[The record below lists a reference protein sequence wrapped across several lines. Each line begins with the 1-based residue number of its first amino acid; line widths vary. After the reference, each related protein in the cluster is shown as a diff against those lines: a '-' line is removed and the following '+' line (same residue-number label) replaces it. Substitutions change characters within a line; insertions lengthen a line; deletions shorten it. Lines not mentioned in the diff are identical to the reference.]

1 MTDSVRH
8 VETATQAA
16 QAGAEEAAD
25 AFRTPISI
33 ETKTNKNDF
42 VSEVDRSV
50 QQTVIEQIV
59 SDFPGDTIIAEEN
72 NAATTVPETGTAWTV
87 DPIDGT
93 ANYVRGLPVWSTSV
107 GIVQAGDPIGGVTVL
122 PALQDSYRA
131 TQQQTYLN
139 GAQTSVSNRAD
150 IETFVVAVL
159 GSGAVTDCSEYAS
172 FSSTVVEQFGDLRRF
187 GCTTAALAFVA
198 SGQLDA
204 AITATP
210 KSPWDLVAGVQL
222 IERAGG
228 TVTTTDGQPWEP
240 NDERVVTSNG
250 HAHEKVLGI
259 ARDAVR
265 NV

>member
-1 MTDSVRH
+1 MTDLARR

-16 QAGAEEAAD
+16 RSGAEEASAE
-25 AFRTPISI
+25 FRTPISI

-50 QQTVIEQIV
+50 QQTIIEHIE
-59 SDFPGDTIIAEEN
+59 SEFPDETIIAEE
-72 NAATTVPETGTAWTV
+72 ADTTTTVPESETAWTV

-93 ANYVRGLPVWSTSV
+93 ANYVHGLPVWSTSV
-107 GIVQAGDPIGGVTVL
+107 GVVEEGDPISGATVL

-131 TQQQTYLN
+131 TPERTYLN
-139 GAQTSVSNRAD
+139 GNETSVSSRTD
-150 IETFVVAVL
+150 IETFVVGVL
-159 GSGAVTDCSEYAS
+159 GSGVITDTADYAKL
-172 FSSTVVEQFGDLRRF
+172 SSVVVERFGDLRRF

-210 KSPWDLVAGVQL
+210 KSPWDLAAGVQL

-228 TVTTTDGQPWEP
+228 TVTTVNNNPWDL
-240 NDERVVTSNG
+240 NDKRVVVSNG
-250 HAHEKVLGI
+250 HAHQELLKI
-259 ARDAVR
+259 ARDALNDV
-265 NV
+265 